1 MDRQNKKHEDL
12 VPAND
17 SDFINAD
24 PQDCYCHNVICGY
37 PYTFKWGWE
46 LYGLPNT
53 ITLYI

>member
-17 SDFINAD
+17 SDFINAN